1 MGLRQSRNALLTSA
15 IRVQSVL
22 FPPGFQWGKRTES
35 REPRGP
41 GPVVSLVFPLLV
53 AELVPATETLA
64 AQARN
69 TGKVSGSV
77 FVSVHP
83 TLTQAESCHPV
94 SGCGI
99 LPAHSLLKK

>member
-1 MGLRQSRNALLTSA
+1 MGQADRKERA
-15 IRVQSVL
+15 
-22 FPPGFQWGKRTES
+22 P
-35 REPRGP
+35 GP
-41 GPVVSLVFPLLV
+41 GPVVSVVFPLLV
-53 AELVPATETLA
+53 AVLVPATETLA

-69 TGKVSGSV
+69 TGKMSGSV